1 MNNWQKFYWSV
12 RRELWEHRAIVWG
25 PLLVAGVVVF
35 GFLYRSFGFAGRF
48 RGWLAMEPEKQVLN
62 VLTPYSLAASV
73 IILVSFIVA
82 AFYSFDAL
90 NGERRDR
97 SILFWKS
104 MPVSDL
110 TTVLSKAAVAMVVT
124 PVIAFCIA
132 LATQLFMLIASS
144 SILLFN
150 GMSPADLW
158 KLLPIGHMTIVMAY
172 GIAIHAIWFG
182 PALAFFL
189 LMSAWAKTSP
199 FLWVAL
205 SVFAAFA
212 VEKMTAGTSFVAA
225 MLNYRIVGAMQEG
238 FTVNAMKS
246 AVSHVSQIDIV
257 RFFTTPNVW
266 IGIVFTVVCLALA
279 VRLRRER
286 EPF

>member
-1 MNNWQKFYWSV
+1 MNDWRKFYWSV

-25 PLLVAGVVVF
+25 PLLVAGIVVI

-48 RGWLAMEPEKQVLN
+48 RALLALEPDKQIANAIV
-62 VLTPYSLAASV
+62 PYSIAASAV
-73 IILVSFIVA
+73 ILVSFVVA

-124 PVIAFCIA
+124 PAVAFAIA

-158 KLLPIGHMTIVMAY
+158 KLIPLGHMTVVMAY
-172 GIAIHAIWFG
+172 GIAIHAIWYA
-182 PALAFFL
+182 PALALFL

-212 VEKMTAGTSFVAA
+212 VEKITAGTSFVAS

-238 FTVNAMKS
+238 FSVNAMKR
-246 AVSHVSQIDIV
+246 AVSHVSEIDIG